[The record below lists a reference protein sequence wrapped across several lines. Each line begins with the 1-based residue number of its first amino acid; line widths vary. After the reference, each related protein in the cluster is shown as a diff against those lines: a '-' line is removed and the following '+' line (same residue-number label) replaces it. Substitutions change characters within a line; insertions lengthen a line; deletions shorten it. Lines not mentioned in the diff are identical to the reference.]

1 MAIVHYAMQ
10 IEQLS
15 DIKALVM
22 RLKSDPVTGSKTQ
35 SWLRLCRKI
44 KDNSRFITAPFR
56 ETKAFEK
63 LYNQRTS
70 VERTFGDL
78 KDNYNLDNIRVA
90 KMARAKV
97 FMDLSCIALIASRL
111 PDAASKEKTTKI
123 VQIYHYKNSDIK
135 RAILKQKPTELNPN
149 PCHILSK
156 TANHLSILNL
166 LIEIFKI
173 QARNAPRILI
183 YYMEK

>member
-97 FMDLSCIALIASRL
+97 FM
-111 PDAASKEKTTKI
+111 
-123 VQIYHYKNSDIK
+123 IYLVLLLLHQDYQMQPARKK
-135 RAILKQKPTELNPN
+135 PQK
-149 PCHILSK
+149 
-156 TANHLSILNL
+156 
-166 LIEIFKI
+166 
-173 QARNAPRILI
+173 
-183 YYMEK
+183 

>member
-1 MAIVHYAMQ
+1 
-10 IEQLS
+10 
-15 DIKALVM
+15 M

-35 SWLRLCRKI
+35 CWLRLCRKI

-135 RAILKQKPTELNPN
+135 KSNIKQKPTKLNLK
-149 PCHILSK
+149 PCRILSK
-156 TANHLSILNL
+156 TANHISILKL

>member
-22 RLKSDPVTGSKTQ
+22 RLKSDPVPVLRRSLGYDYVEKSKIIQ
-35 SWLRLCRKI
+35 GLLQHHSEKQKHLKNYII
-44 KDNSRFITAPFR
+44 K
-56 ETKAFEK
+56 
-63 LYNQRTS
+63 RTS

-135 RAILKQKPTELNPN
+135 EL
-149 PCHILSK
+149 
-156 TANHLSILNL
+156 
-166 LIEIFKI
+166 
-173 QARNAPRILI
+173 
-183 YYMEK
+183 Y

>member
-1 MAIVHYAMQ
+1 
-10 IEQLS
+10 
-15 DIKALVM
+15 M
-22 RLKSDPVTGSKTQ
+22 RLKSDPVTSSKTQ

-111 PDAASKEKTTKI
+111 SDAASKEKTTKI
-123 VQIYHYKNSDIK
+123 VQIYHSKNSYEK
-135 RAILKQKPTELNPN
+135 SAI
-149 PCHILSK
+149 
-156 TANHLSILNL
+156 
-166 LIEIFKI
+166 
-173 QARNAPRILI
+173 
-183 YYMEK
+183 

>member
-1 MAIVHYAMQ
+1 MQ

-111 PDAASKEKTTKI
+111 PDAASRKKP
-123 VQIYHYKNSDIK
+123 QI
-135 RAILKQKPTELNPN
+135 
-149 PCHILSK
+149 
-156 TANHLSILNL
+156 
-166 LIEIFKI
+166 
-173 QARNAPRILI
+173 
-183 YYMEK
+183 

>member
-1 MAIVHYAMQ
+1 
-10 IEQLS
+10 
-15 DIKALVM
+15 M

-123 VQIYHYKNSDIK
+123 VQIYHFSSVVSNDSLPLKLHIFYKFSDNIGGRFRQCIRIK
-135 RAILKQKPTELNPN
+135 RL
-149 PCHILSK
+149 HV
-156 TANHLSILNL
+156 
-166 LIEIFKI
+166 FK
-173 QARNAPRILI
+173 R
-183 YYMEK
+183 

>member
-1 MAIVHYAMQ
+1 MQ

-35 SWLRLCRKI
+35 SWL
-44 KDNSRFITAPFR
+44 
-56 ETKAFEK
+56 

-135 RAILKQKPTELNPN
+135 RAILNKNQLN
-149 PCHILSK
+149 
-156 TANHLSILNL
+156 
-166 LIEIFKI
+166 
-173 QARNAPRILI
+173 
-183 YYMEK
+183 